1 MRQYERIDFSEEIDL
16 SKTSR
21 SKECEIC
28 NYNYFSN
35 SFKFDSNVYNDCN
48 RGITAFEL
56 KNLAIVNVRG
66 IGHRVFMFDITEVD
80 VHNILGDFQS
90 IEL

>member
-1 MRQYERIDFSEEIDL
+1 MRQYERIDLSEEIDL
-16 SKTSR
+16 NKTSR

-56 KNLAIVNVRG
+56 KNLAIVIVRG
-66 IGHRVFMFDITEVD
+66 IGHRFFMFDMTEGD
-80 VHNILGDFQS
+80 VHNILSDFEFS
-90 IEL
+90 EL